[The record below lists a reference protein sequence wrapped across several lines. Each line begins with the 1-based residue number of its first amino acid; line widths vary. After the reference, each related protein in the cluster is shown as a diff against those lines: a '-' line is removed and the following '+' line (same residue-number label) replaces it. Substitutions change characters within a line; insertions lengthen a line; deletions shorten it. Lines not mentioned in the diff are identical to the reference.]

1 MTTQFKMKY
10 FLVIFS
16 LLISGVL
23 MSQSDK
29 EAAELLRKV
38 IDKTASYKNFKAEL
52 TYTMVNT
59 DMDINEKKSGYVFVA
74 GDKYRIEMES
84 QVIISDATTVWTYLA
99 DSEEVMVSSVDDN
112 EESISPTKI
121 LTTYNDD
128 YKAKFDPDNK
138 YKNSDLKAIDLKPN
152 DGKQFEQMTIMV
164 SEKNLSLESFAVYDK
179 NGNIFT
185 YYIINLTPNLDL
197 PADTFTFDTAKYP
210 EVDVIDMR

>member
-164 SEKNLSLESFAVYDK
+164 SEKNLSLESFSVYDK
-179 NGNIFT
+179 NGNVFT